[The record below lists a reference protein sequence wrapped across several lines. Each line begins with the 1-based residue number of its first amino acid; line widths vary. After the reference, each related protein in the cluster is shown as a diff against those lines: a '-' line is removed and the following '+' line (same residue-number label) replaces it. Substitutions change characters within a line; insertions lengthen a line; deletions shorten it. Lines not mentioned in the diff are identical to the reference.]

1 MESSGLVKNNYIS
14 NSGDKGVS
22 VGENSVVNFENNF
35 FENNIIA
42 IAVKDKSYSN
52 VKKNKFK
59 NKNIHISA
67 YPKNW
72 RYGGGGNVDIVDS
85 DFIFISKITLKNF
98 KI

>member
-42 IAVKDKSYSN
+42 IAVKDKSY
-52 VKKNKFK
+52 
-59 NKNIHISA
+59 
-67 YPKNW
+67 
-72 RYGGGGNVDIVDS
+72 
-85 DFIFISKITLKNF
+85 
-98 KI
+98 